1 MIETKNGN
9 VDVFETLDRLS
20 FVDCRQL
27 SRALLRKAQ
36 DSVVKVNRYF
46 GQDAFYFVTFAGCW
60 ALYGRLFDD
69 DRDKLLLQG
78 LNNVEDLFRLIRRLE
93 RSMDDD
99 S

>member
-9 VDVFETLDRLS
+9 VGVFENLDRLS
-20 FVDCRQL
+20 VVDCRQL
-27 SRALLRKAQ
+27 SRALLRKVQ

-46 GQDAFYFVTFAGCW
+46 GQDAFYFVTFASCW